1 MLDGL
6 DNEIITRL
14 QINGRESNTDVAR
27 ALGVSEGTIRKR
39 IERLLAAE
47 VIQIGAWADPLKVG
61 YQTYAFIQIK
71 VTPGMIEQ
79 AAAELAR
86 LPEIYFLG
94 ICTGEFDLLAGVLIR
109 SNDHMCEF
117 VVHRLARVPGLVSTA
132 TSSILKIAKRD
143 FAYPVG
149 AATAGEAGREAD
161 TEREPGAGT
170 SSMPSRAVKG
180 GAHDGV

>member
-1 MLDGL
+1 MLDSL

-14 QINGRESNTDVAR
+14 QIDGREPNTDIAR

-61 YQTYAFIQIK
+61 YQTYAFIQIR
-71 VTPGMIEQ
+71 VTPGTIEQ

-109 SNDHMCEF
+109 SNDHMYEF
-117 VVHRLARVPGLVSTA
+117 VAHRLARVPGLVSTA
-132 TSSILKIAKRD
+132 TSSIIRIVKRD

-149 AATAGEAGREAD
+149 KASPGEAGPDGETGRD
-161 TEREPGAGT
+161 FGAAVA
-170 SSMPSRAVKG
+170 SDRPRALRG
-180 GAHDGV
+180 GARDGD